1 MVSHS
6 IELSEIESYEYIELD
21 DVYDIT
27 VEDEH
32 CYFLD
37 CGKYILVHNSGKTY
51 SLIQLLIGLAL
62 KSKVSISIVS
72 IAYPHLRK
80 GAIRDWKEI
89 MEAQEIYDPDSH
101 MMTEST
107 YRYPSGG
114 YIEFFS
120 VDNAQ
125 KVRGPGRDILFINEA
140 NLISQDTFEQLNMRT
155 KQAVFIDYNPADEFH
170 WIYERIIPLPSAAF
184 IQSTFKD
191 NPFLPQVQVDQIKQL
206 ESIDPNLWKVYG
218 LGERGTASNTIY
230 HKFEL
235 YDKVDLD
242 YCFGL
247 DFGFNHPNA
256 LVKVSIEEDRMYL
269 EQKVY
274 KSHQTTPDLIEMI
287 KPIVENKLVYC
298 DSARPDIIQDLR
310 NNGINAYEANKS
322 VKDGIDFMRSHRIF
336 VHRESV
342 DLQKEMRSYKWKQK
356 PNGDVLDEPVKA
368 YDDLLDA
375 ARYGAM
381 SLKNSYTAPILTFH
395 R

>member
-1 MVSHS
+1 MASLLTGKNLTYSISKTKVS
-6 IELSEIESYEYIELD
+6 LQSYKALINGQRFI
-21 DVYDIT
+21 VNQ
-27 VEDEH
+27 
-32 CYFLD
+32 
-37 CGKYILVHNSGKTY
+37 GGSRSGKTY

-62 KSKVSISIVS
+62 KEKIAISIVS

-89 MEAQEIYDPDSH
+89 MEAQEIYDPDCH

-155 KQAVFIDYNPADEFH
+155 RKAVFMDYNPADEFH
-170 WIYERIIPLPSAAF
+170 WIYDRVIPLDSTAF

-191 NPFLPQVQVDQIKQL
+191 NPFLPAVQVEQIKQL

-218 LGERGTASNTIY
+218 LGERGTANNTIY
-230 HKFEL
+230 HKFDL
-235 YDKVDLD
+235 YDDIDFD

-256 LVKVSIEEDRMYL
+256 LVKVSLDENNLYL
-269 EQKVY
+269 EQCIY
-274 KSHQTTPDLIEMI
+274 HSHQTTPDLIEMI
-287 KPIVENKLVYC
+287 KPIVGNKLVYC
-298 DSARPDIIQDLR
+298 DSARPEIIQDLR

-322 VKDGIDFMRSHRIF
+322 VKDGIDFIRSHHIF
-336 VHRESV
+336 VHRNSV
-342 DLQKEMRSYKWKQK
+342 DLQKEIRSYKWKQK
-356 PNGDVLDEPVKA
+356 PNGDILDEPVKA

-381 SLKNSYTAPILTFH
+381 SLKNNYTAPILTFH